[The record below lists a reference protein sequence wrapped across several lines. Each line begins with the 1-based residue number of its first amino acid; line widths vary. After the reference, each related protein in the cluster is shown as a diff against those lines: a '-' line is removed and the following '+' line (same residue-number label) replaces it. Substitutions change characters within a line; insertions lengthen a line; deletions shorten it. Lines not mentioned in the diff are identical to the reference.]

1 MKGKNMQPRRQCYHV
16 SVPLEGK
23 NPVNVYFEP
32 SGVEPKIRQNN
43 AFSEILKSI
52 SYQLATSD
60 NTVKDYYIS
69 DIQLDQTKTFKV
81 RGVTAGGAFLAK
93 KFPFVDDQG
102 INSNL
107 EISQKELPR
116 NLSRLPLLVEEKK
129 AKEAEKIQQRG
140 REAYLFQQKQA
151 QAEKERRQKEEE
163 AKLKANEEAKA
174 QKILDAEK
182 EKVIRENK
190 LLEIKKLIG
199 INEEKDPIKKTVAA
213 YHTANFKSVLDK
225 QTQEITQLSLG
236 IRQKDE
242 EINEHIL
249 IERIKE
255 EQKGHK
261 DTLSQ
266 LDTSIQEKLKQYEG
280 EISQIQEE
288 AENYLLNAYDQY
300 DTALKNIYL
309 LPLSKTLNEFIDKNT
324 PLTEDNKYIL
334 GEISA
339 AAGLER
345 PKISEKEKVDPDS
358 VKDLYRARVIKHL
371 SEKNVNIEEVQTV
384 IGQIRK
390 IFARPPKR
398 SFINIFQS
406 SPEHPFIKSLDEN
419 IKNNLQPNALQ
430 GFSPKVVA
438 EGMDERAK
446 KITQM
451 QTLIQGDINQRAL
464 AIKEYKEFLEQAKH
478 ELAAVEN
485 LRGQARI
492 LSSPVENHNSELNR
506 LKKEMEELK
515 EKSDTILKD
524 KNSMSQDRQKE
535 VNDSLTA
542 LTAAIAKVEAL
553 IENNQKT
560 VKNIN
565 DKLKHEFITKGEAE
579 KILEEGKEKLEASIL
594 EAEKQYQLAQCESF
608 IIRACKLEV
617 SLLQEK
623 SSIKATVK
631 GADKLIEEVRE
642 DQRENMKEKRK
653 AILSLIEKI
662 DTTNSANFKAIENFR
677 STINDPK
684 AGGPTKE
691 DACLK
696 CETLLSTPIN
706 QHNNEENPRE
716 EQVLLQKIKSEHAQ
730 IKLAN
735 AQKEFFNMMKTNLSN
750 QIPYWRKQRIIGGKE
765 VNYEGKKIKVPT
777 GIGQMINL
785 LGPSPNYSPHLF
797 KEPKDNKKEF
807 TPKEINEYLKKI
819 QEIASDRQQYRSLN
833 RKTATKEIYKL
844 AESIP
849 SLDMPPATPE
859 EMANQAKQFEQLTQ
873 EMQKIQAKYFPS
885 SVPAVDSE
893 NKIKPR

>member
-1 MKGKNMQPRRQCYHV
+1 
-16 SVPLEGK
+16 
-23 NPVNVYFEP
+23 
-32 SGVEPKIRQNN
+32 
-43 AFSEILKSI
+43 
-52 SYQLATSD
+52 
-60 NTVKDYYIS
+60 
-69 DIQLDQTKTFKV
+69 
-81 RGVTAGGAFLAK
+81 
-93 KFPFVDDQG
+93 
-102 INSNL
+102 
-107 EISQKELPR
+107 
-116 NLSRLPLLVEEKK
+116 
-129 AKEAEKIQQRG
+129 
-140 REAYLFQQKQA
+140 
-151 QAEKERRQKEEE
+151 
-163 AKLKANEEAKA
+163 
-174 QKILDAEK
+174 
-182 EKVIRENK
+182 
-190 LLEIKKLIG
+190 
-199 INEEKDPIKKTVAA
+199 
-213 YHTANFKSVLDK
+213 
-225 QTQEITQLSLG
+225 
-236 IRQKDE
+236 
-242 EINEHIL
+242 
-249 IERIKE
+249 
-255 EQKGHK
+255 
-261 DTLSQ
+261 
-266 LDTSIQEKLKQYEG
+266 
-280 EISQIQEE
+280 
-288 AENYLLNAYDQY
+288 
-300 DTALKNIYL
+300 
-309 LPLSKTLNEFIDKNT
+309 
-324 PLTEDNKYIL
+324 L

-608 IIRACKLEV
+608 VIRACKLEV
-617 SLLQEK
+617 SLLQKK
-623 SSIKATVK
+623 SSIESTAE